1 MISKFSQCTKIW
13 LCVLC
18 IRKFKP
24 QIFNFVLFSW
34 MTPSVIWGE
43 RDSLFVITRYV
54 DWLQGLVQDL
64 SQILGLLSRNYYE
77 YRNASKSLEITL
89 QFSAKTNF
97 AQLLTTYDWKLM
109 ENISE
114 EKCFEVFDFN
124 FPLRRFFFFKLKV
137 KTKVFYKVIGLTNWT
152 NWNPI

>member
-1 MISKFSQCTKIW
+1 M
-13 LCVLC
+13 
-18 IRKFKP
+18 
-24 QIFNFVLFSW
+24 FNFVLYTCIHEW
-34 MTPSVIWGE
+34 RHQWYEG

-89 QFSAKTNF
+89 QCRAKTNF

-124 FPLRRFFFFKLKV
+124 FPLRRFFFKLNFKNKSFLLLQMW
-137 KTKVFYKVIGLTNWT
+137 FNEQIGTQFKFSSSFKKYSKRILC
-152 NWNPI
+152 NPPSHY

>member
-1 MISKFSQCTKIW
+1 MNSKF
-13 LCVLC
+13 CVLC

-24 QIFNFVLFSW
+24 QMFNFVLYTCIHEW
-34 MTPSVIWGE
+34 RHQWYEG

-89 QFSAKTNF
+89 QCKDKFCSATDNIWLKTDGKYLRGKMFWGVWLQFSTSQIFLQVKLQKQKFFTFTN
-97 AQLLTTYDWKLM
+97 
-109 ENISE
+109 
-114 EKCFEVFDFN
+114 
-124 FPLRRFFFFKLKV
+124 
-137 KTKVFYKVIGLTNWT
+137 VI
-152 NWNPI
+152 